1 MLGVFEAEP
10 VRYLRHGF
18 TGSKPVLGKL
28 DNEPVDMVAC
38 RIPGCLFFHVPEIV
52 GRHAQLVRAVL
63 HGRQAVGELEPIL
76 EVAAEQAVET
86 DQDVGVL
93 DFTGNE
99 LMVVETLAEIEGQL
113 DISYDDGLL
122 ESVRPLVQFFADLP
136 HQRYHDVVL
145 LIGHVQG
152 LVHPVVEKL
161 VAPDVPFE
169 RKAVEQVGMEQERP
183 AGNGHPLS
191 VVFLATTGAGVFPS
205 DR

>member
-1 MLGVFEAEP
+1 M
-10 VRYLRHGF
+10 R
-18 TGSKPVLGKL
+18 
-28 DNEPVDMVAC
+28 
-38 RIPGCLFFHVPEIV
+38 
-52 GRHAQLVRAVL
+52 
-63 HGRQAVGELEPIL
+63 ELEPIL

-99 LMVVETLAEIEGQL
+99 LTVVETLAEIEGQL
-113 DISYDDGLL
+113 DISYYDGLL
-122 ESVRPLVQFFADLP
+122 ESVRPLVQFLADLP

-145 LIGHVQG
+145 LIAHVQG
-152 LVHPVVEKL
+152 LVHPVVEKR

-183 AGNGHPLS
+183 AGNGHPFS
-191 VVFLATTGAGVFPS
+191 VVLLAAMQTLPQLKAYTGAGVFPS